1 MHSTFGPQCCWHRWP
16 GGHCPAGQAPQGPLR
31 TRVCTH
37 THKAVC
43 PPTRTRLGLAGGT
56 RGHPVAAARWAGVR
70 SHIDGGSA
78 RPPPA
83 TLHVREPPPLGGAGG
98 SRSWANTES
107 SPEELELGVSW
118 PPGEYCSKGTDRS
131 RYSCGRGRGG
141 SVPLPPPPSP
151 PGGGTSTH
159 VGGRHREDA
168 VQVLHQLLEGG
179 PLGGRGVPALPHD
192 HVPAGGTQVRPRP
205 VPAPAPPQQRPGP
218 RTHRSCVQLAGL
230 SMRWP
235 SFSSLKSSSTGMPG
249 YGEPPSVKISHSR
262 TPKDQ
267 LWGGPARQPALRPA
281 APEQTLP
288 RAGGWLCP
296 HGFPAPALEGPGPTP
311 PSPRRAGGT
320 YTSLWWV

>member
-1 MHSTFGPQCCWHRWP
+1 MGARPARRLRPFTSASPRRWVGPEAAGRGQTPSRRLRSWSWACPGRPASTARRAPTGP
-16 GGHCPAGQAPQGPLR
+16 GTPAGG
-31 TRVCTH
+31 
-37 THKAVC
+37 
-43 PPTRTRLGLAGGT
+43 
-56 RGHPVAAARWAGVR
+56 
-70 SHIDGGSA
+70 
-78 RPPPA
+78 
-83 TLHVREPPPLGGAGG
+83 GGAGQC
-98 SRSWANTES
+98 R
-107 SPEELELGVSW
+107 
-118 PPGEYCSKGTDRS
+118 
-131 RYSCGRGRGG
+131 
-141 SVPLPPPPSP
+141 PPPPSP

-267 LWGGPARQPALRPA
+267 LWGGPARQPALQPA